1 MPERAL
7 RVTVVITDPYRL
19 EGPPMPT
26 SPRSR
31 LRRLTVLTTDSRLAR
46 GYLTVVALGVLV
58 MFLFPESPYAMSPML
73 LTAPLSFLPVL
84 LPFGPGTEGSP
95 PVEVLATGL
104 WFAWTLLCAL
114 VNAAAL
120 GALARK
126 SDRAP
131 SVRPRPRAPRALLA
145 PAVDNWL
152 ARGYLAVV
160 AAALGTFLYA
170 VFVSSDPGFA
180 GIWPIM
186 AAAPLSF
193 LALLVTAP
201 VEYSSPAWLSSLV
214 FSAGVVLSGLVN
226 AVLIGLLAHRLRA
239 RPAGR

>member
-1 MPERAL
+1 
-7 RVTVVITDPYRL
+7 
-19 EGPPMPT
+19 MPT
-26 SPRSR
+26 SSRSR
-31 LRRLTVLTTDSRLAR
+31 LRRLPVLATDGWLAR
-46 GYLTVVALGVLV
+46 GYLTVFAFGVLV
-58 MFLFPESPYAMSPML
+58 MFLFPESPYAMGPML

-84 LPFGPGTEGSP
+84 LPFGPGTGGSP

-131 SVRPRPRAPRALLA
+131 SVRPRPRAPRAPRALLA

-201 VEYSSPAWLSSLV
+201 VEYSSPTWLSSLV

>member
-1 MPERAL
+1 
-7 RVTVVITDPYRL
+7 
-19 EGPPMPT
+19 MPT

-31 LRRLTVLTTDSRLAR
+31 LRRL
-46 GYLTVVALGVLV
+46 
-58 MFLFPESPYAMSPML
+58 P
-73 LTAPLSFLPVL
+73 
-84 LPFGPGTEGSP
+84 
-95 PVEVLATGL
+95 VLAT
-104 WFAWTLLCAL
+104 
-114 VNAAAL
+114 
-120 GALARK
+120 
-126 SDRAP
+126 
-131 SVRPRPRAPRALLA
+131 
-145 PAVDNWL
+145 DNWL

-160 AAALGTFLYA
+160 AVALGFFLYA

-201 VEYSSPAWLSSLV
+201 AEHSSLTWLSPLL

-239 RPAGR
+239 RPAGG